1 MKNERIKSDKT
12 ELLYE
17 TDGMITEFEAVVT
30 EYLHDPDSDR
40 DYVILDRTAFFPEG
54 GGQQS
59 DTGEII
65 TGDGKSIRVYDVQS
79 VDGSVRHYIDGTLSE
94 NDKITGKIDAPIR
107 FSRMQNHGAEHLL
120 CGLIHSRFG
129 YENVGFHMSDEGVTF
144 DVDGPLTEEDIRNIE
159 RMANEAVFKNVPVT
173 VSFPTAEEATHTEYR
188 SKLDTFED
196 IRLVTIEGYDVCACC
211 APHVAFTGQLGVIK
225 ILYHMPHRGGTR
237 LFMIAGM
244 DAYNDY
250 VYLHDANA
258 AIMEILSAKRDKT
271 AEFVRDFANR
281 QMLLKEENGTLKSEL
296 TSAVAENIIEGI
308 RGRGFTDHGPEVIWE
323 SRLDETGLRN
333 LINECTGKYEG
344 IVCAFSGND
353 NEGYRYIFAVCKNRA
368 KTAGLKAFADDFNKA
383 CHGRGGGSDI
393 MVFGSTSGTS
403 GEIKA
408 YFNERAEQK
417 E

>member
-129 YENVGFHMSDEGVTF
+129 YENVGFHMSEEGVIF
-144 DVDGPLTEEDIRNIE
+144 DVDGPLTGEDIRDIE

-173 VSFPTAEEATHTEYR
+173 VSFPTEEEAKRTEYR

-211 APHVAFTGQLGVIK
+211 APHVASTGQLGVIK
-225 ILYHMPHRGGTR
+225 ILSHMPHRGGMR

-250 VYLHDANA
+250 VYLHDSNA
-258 AIMEILSAKRDKT
+258 EIMEILSAKRDRT
-271 AEFVRDFANR
+271 AEFVRDFADR
-281 QMLLKEENGTLKSEL
+281 QMLLKEENRILKSEL
-296 TSAVAENIIEGI
+296 TSAVAENVIEGI

-323 SRLDETGLRN
+323 NRLDETGLRN
-333 LINECTGKYEG
+333 LINGCTGQYEG

-353 NEGYRYIFAVCKNRA
+353 NDGYRYIFAVCKNRA
-368 KTAGLKAFADDFNKA
+368 KTAGLRDFADDFNRVCK
-383 CHGRGGGSDI
+383 GRGGGSDI

-408 YFNERAEQK
+408 YFNERAGQK